1 MEFPRLL
8 HQTALFACP
17 RERYQDVRRNIN
29 SLKLIE
35 LGFSFFGDNGRRRTW
50 QINFRDFDVS
60 SPSCAIGG
68 LRGAA
73 EEERRGFGQDGI
85 NPDVL
90 SELMRVIDV
99 KHLTRFCG
107 GLHLGMA
114 RL

>member
-35 LGFSFFGDNGRRRTW
+35 LGFSFFGDSGRRRTW

-60 SPSCAIGG
+60 SPSDLVRAT
-68 LRGAA
+68 
-73 EEERRGFGQDGI
+73 
-85 NPDVL
+85 L
-90 SELMRVIDV
+90 SRVIDV
-99 KHLTRFCG
+99 KYLTRFCG